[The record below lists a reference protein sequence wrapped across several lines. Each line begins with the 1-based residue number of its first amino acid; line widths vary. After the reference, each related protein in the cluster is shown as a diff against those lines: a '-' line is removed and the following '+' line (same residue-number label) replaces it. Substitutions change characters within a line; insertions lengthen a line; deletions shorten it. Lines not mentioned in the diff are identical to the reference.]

1 MQTSLSR
8 YDHRQIIWM
17 RMSWSFSL
25 AARAIVL
32 LLLATPSLCSYSD
45 DDDSIL
51 QQRM

>member
-8 YDHRQIIWM
+8 YNHRQIIWM
-17 RMSWSFSL
+17 SMSWSFSL
-25 AARAIVL
+25 AVRAIVL
-32 LLLATPSLCSYSD
+32 LLIATPTLCSFSD